1 MIVLFDGCCNLCNR
15 GVEFIIRRDPRKHI
29 RLAAQQSAAGQRLL
43 AEVGLTAEAG
53 LTMVAIDGP
62 RVYTRS
68 TAALQ
73 VARRLRFPWPLAYA
87 LIVVP
92 RPLRD
97 AVYGA
102 ISRSRYR
109 WFGRR
114 DTCRVPTEQER
125 ERWIE

>member
-1 MIVLFDGCCNLCNR
+1 MLFDGCCNLCNR

-29 RLAAQQSAAGQRLL
+29 RLAAQQSAAGRRLL
-43 AEVGLTAEAG
+43 AEAGLAAEAG
-53 LTMVAIDGP
+53 LTMVAMDGP

-87 LIVVP
+87 LVVVP
-92 RPLRD
+92 RCLRD
-97 AVYGA
+97 AAYDTV
-102 ISRSRYR
+102 SRHRDR

-114 DTCRVPTEQER
+114 DTCRVPTDQER
-125 ERWIE
+125 DRFVE